1 MIESFEIISKREQMF
16 NLLIKTLITDSS
28 ILKQKKINFLKIIK
42 VQQSIQMMVV
52 HQKNQVHQMKEN

>member
-42 VQQSIQMMVV
+42 IQQLIQMMVV

>member
-1 MIESFEIISKREQMF
+1 MIESFEIILKREQMF

-42 VQQSIQMMVV
+42 IQQLIQMMVV